1 MKIAV
6 INGPN
11 LNMLGKREPGV
22 YGTKTLPDLDQELV
36 RLGDELDV
44 TISSFQS
51 NIEGEIVSFIQKAG
65 DEAHGVVLN
74 AGGYTHTSVAIRDAV
89 ASIDKPVVEVH
100 ISNPAARESF
110 RRVSLLSGVCAGAI
124 SGFGFDSYKLAVIWL
139 SRFSSP
145 RTESQ

>member
-22 YGTKTLPDLDQELV
+22 YGTRTLSDLDQELG
-36 RLGDELDV
+36 RLGEELDV
-44 TISSFQS
+44 TVSSFQS
-51 NIEGEIVSFIQKAG
+51 NIEGEIVSFIQKAA
-65 DEAHGVVLN
+65 DEVNGFVLN

-89 ASIDKPVVEVH
+89 ASIGKPVVEVH

-110 RRVSLLSGVCAGAI
+110 RQISLLSGVCAGTI
-124 SGFGFDSYKLAVIWL
+124 SGFGFDSYKLAILWL
-139 SRFSSP
+139 SRFP
-145 RTESQ
+145 PLRPEK